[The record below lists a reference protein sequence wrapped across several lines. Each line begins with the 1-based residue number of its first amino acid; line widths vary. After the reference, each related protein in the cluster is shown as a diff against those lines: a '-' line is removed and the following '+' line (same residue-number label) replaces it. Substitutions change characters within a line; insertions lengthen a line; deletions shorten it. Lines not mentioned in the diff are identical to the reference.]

1 MAGALRDDFIT
12 TYERDLPS
20 AVLCFKDD
28 FEAATAHLRFPVAHR
43 KVTRTTNLLERLFVE
58 ERRRTK
64 IIANTFGERPVLK
77 LMYAALIRA
86 SETWRGIGVSAF
98 ERRQLEAIREEL
110 DEAHRRRH
118 APAVNEQS
126 ARISPS
132 SISSKNRP

>member
-1 MAGALRDDFIT
+1 
-12 TYERDLPS
+12 
-20 AVLCFKDD
+20 
-28 FEAATAHLRFPVAHR
+28 
-43 KVTRTTNLLERLFVE
+43 VTRTTNLLERLFVE